1 MYYQLCN
8 PSPTQEQQCVTTC
21 CMRCE
26 EVDNCDLCNQ
36 LFKYDPETCP
46 CVEDLNLSE
55 DQLAKGGPRI
65 DHT

>member
-1 MYYQLCN
+1 M
-8 PSPTQEQQCVTTC
+8 TTC